1 VSTATVAQP
10 IAGVS
15 PSQERVVEVVYQTV
29 AASAIGRLI
38 GSVMDSIPARI
49 GGVKLSHLLF
59 GLPLAPFGLVGYFV
73 LKLTGRKFI
82 LTNRSI
88 SIATPL
94 LGRTLK
100 QIPLKDVAE
109 VAIDVRSGQ
118 EFHHSG
124 DLVLMNAKGDDLAR
138 LEGVSRPDRFRR
150 LIVDTRDARLRSE
163 ESLALI
169 SKRS

>member
-1 VSTATVAQP
+1 MSTATVAQP

-38 GSVMDSIPARI
+38 GSVMDSIPARV
-49 GGVKLSHLLF
+49 GGVKLSNLLF
-59 GLPLAPFGLVGYFV
+59 GLPLAPFGLIGYLV
-73 LKLTGRKFI
+73 LKVVGRKFI

-88 SIATPL
+88 SIATAL
-94 LGRTLK
+94 TGRVVK
-100 QIPLKDVAE
+100 QVPLKDVAE
-109 VAIDVRSGQ
+109 IEIDVRSGQ

-124 DLVLMNAKGDDLAR
+124 DLVLINAKRDEIAR

-150 LIVDTRDARLRSE
+150 VIVDTRDARLRSE
-163 ESLALI
+163 ESLAAI
-169 SKRS
+169 TKRS

>member
-29 AASAIGRLI
+29 AAAAIGRLI
-38 GSVMDSIPARI
+38 GSIMDSIPIRV
-49 GGVKLSHLLF
+49 GGVKLSNLIF
-59 GLPLAPFGLVGYFV
+59 GLPLAPFGLVGYLL
-73 LKLTGRKFI
+73 LKVVGRKFI

-88 SIATPL
+88 GIATPL
-94 LGRTLK
+94 VGRVLK
-100 QIPLKDVAE
+100 QVPLKDVAE
-109 VAIDVRSGQ
+109 VEIDVRSGQ

-124 DLVLMNAKGDDLAR
+124 DLVLLNAKGDLLAR

-163 ESLALI
+163 ESLAVI
-169 SKRS
+169 NKRA